1 MFAGQVEEAVEGN
14 PEFAAELA
22 TAEDAGDAGDNRS
35 KKCRWRSGIRS
46 ALSSQS
52 GGLFA
57 KLAGTKSAAG
67 RAVYRVDAAAGG
79 AAIAAWNASCA
90 EHPGRQPLPGVLR
103 A

>member
-1 MFAGQVEEAVEGN
+1 MEGN

-22 TAEDAGDAGDNRS
+22 TAEDAGGAGDIRG

-52 GGLFA
+52 GGLFS
-57 KLAGTKSAAG
+57 KLAGRKNAAG
-67 RAVYRVDAAAGG
+67 HAVYRVDAAAGA

-90 EHPGRQPLPGVLR
+90 EHPGRRPLPGMPR